1 VRFDWDEVKNRRS
14 LRKHG
19 IDFET
24 AILVF
29 EDPYSVEVLD
39 RVVYGED
46 RWQTVG
52 VAGGVTVLVV
62 AHTLSEDVTRIIS
75 ARKATPLERRS
86 YEEAN

>member
-1 VRFDWDEVKNRRS
+1 MRFDWDEVKNRHN

-29 EDPYSVEVLD
+29 EDPYSVAVLD
-39 RVVYGED
+39 RVVYGEE
-46 RWQTVG
+46 RWQTIG
-52 VAGGVTVLVV
+52 QRVASRLCWW
-62 AHTLSEDVTRIIS
+62 HTLSEEVIRIIS
-75 ARKATPLERRS
+75 ARKATPRERRS